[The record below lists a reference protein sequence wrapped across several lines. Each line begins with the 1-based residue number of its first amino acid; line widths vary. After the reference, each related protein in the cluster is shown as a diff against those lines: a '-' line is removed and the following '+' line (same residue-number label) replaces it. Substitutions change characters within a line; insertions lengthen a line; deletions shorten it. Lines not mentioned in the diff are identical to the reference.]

1 MFFKEIKMS
10 NETLNL
16 LITFAGSAIGTIG
29 GILASQKLT
38 QYRIAQLEKKVDE
51 YNNVKTRTTELE
63 TWKSSIDHELKEIK
77 DKITKLES
85 LHMSSV

>member
-1 MFFKEIKMS
+1 MDS
-10 NETLNL
+10 NIVVA
-16 LITFAGSAIGTIG
+16 LIAFAGSALGTFG
-29 GILASQKLT
+29 GILTSQKLT

-77 DKITKLES
+77 DKITKLEG
-85 LHMSSV
+85 LHMQSF

>member
-1 MFFKEIKMS
+1 MS
-10 NETLNL
+10 SETINL

-63 TWKSSIDHELKEIK
+63 TWRETVDNEIDELKG
-77 DKITKLES
+77 KISKLES
-85 LHMSSV
+85 LHMKS

>member
-1 MFFKEIKMS
+1 MS
-10 NETLNL
+10 NETLSL
-16 LITFAGSAIGTIG
+16 LITFAGSALGTIG

-63 TWKSSIDHELKEIK
+63 TWKKSISNDVEELKHKVEN
-77 DKITKLES
+77 LEG
-85 LHMSSV
+85 LHMS

>member
-1 MFFKEIKMS
+1 MDS
-10 NETLNL
+10 NIVVA
-16 LITFAGSAIGTIG
+16 LIAFAGSALGTFG
-29 GILASQKLT
+29 GILTSQKLT

-77 DKITKLES
+77 EKITKLES
-85 LHMSSV
+85 LHMQSF

>member
-1 MFFKEIKMS
+1 MDS
-10 NETLNL
+10 NIVVA
-16 LITFAGSAIGTIG
+16 LIAFAGSALGTFG
-29 GILASQKLT
+29 GILTSQKLT

-77 DKITKLES
+77 EKITKLES
-85 LHMSSV
+85 LHMQSC

>member
-1 MFFKEIKMS
+1 MS
-10 NETLNL
+10 SETINL

-38 QYRIAQLEKKVDE
+38 QYRLAQLEKKVDE

-63 TWKSSIDHELKEIK
+63 TWKTSVESRLSEHEH
-77 DKITKLES
+77 KIEKLEG
-85 LHMSSV
+85 LHMSSF

>member
-1 MFFKEIKMS
+1 MS
-10 NETLNL
+10 SETLNL

-63 TWKSSIDHELKEIK
+63 TWRESVDEDISELKHKVE
-77 DKITKLES
+77 KLEG
-85 LHMSSV
+85 LHMSTF

>member
-1 MFFKEIKMS
+1 MS
-10 NETLNL
+10 SETLNL

-63 TWKSSIDHELKEIK
+63 TWRESVDEDITELKHKVE
-77 DKITKLES
+77 KLEG
-85 LHMSSV
+85 LHMSSF

>member
-1 MFFKEIKMS
+1 MS

-63 TWKSSIDHELKEIK
+63 TWKASVNHEIEEIK
-77 DKITKLES
+77 DRVSKLEA
-85 LHMSSV
+85 LHMTSF

>member
-1 MFFKEIKMS
+1 MNS
-10 NETLNL
+10 ETINL

-63 TWKSSIDHELKEIK
+63 TWKSSVNNEIEELKHKVE
-77 DKITKLES
+77 KLEG
-85 LHMSSV
+85 LHMSSF

>member
-1 MFFKEIKMS
+1 MS
-10 NETLNL
+10 SETLNL

-63 TWKSSIDHELKEIK
+63 TWRKSVDDEISELKHKVE
-77 DKITKLES
+77 KLEG
-85 LHMSSV
+85 LHMSSF